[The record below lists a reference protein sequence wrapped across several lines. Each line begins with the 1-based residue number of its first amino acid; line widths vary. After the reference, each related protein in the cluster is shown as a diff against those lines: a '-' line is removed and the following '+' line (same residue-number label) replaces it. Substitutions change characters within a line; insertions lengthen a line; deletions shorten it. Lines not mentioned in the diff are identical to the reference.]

1 MDIISMV
8 KSAQTRGASDLHL
21 AISSRPVIRIAGDL
35 YTLNEYQPV
44 TEDDIN
50 KAFRQLASDTE
61 INTFN
66 EQLELDFS
74 QTLSNVG
81 RIRCNVNKQN
91 NSTNLTIRL
100 VPSKIPTI
108 EELGLP
114 DICKEL
120 ILRPRGLVVVS
131 GPTGSG
137 KSTTLSAMI
146 NYLNQVERRRI
157 VTIEDPV
164 EYIYSNEKSLITQRE
179 VGQDTHSFTGALRHV
194 LRQDPD
200 VILIGEMRDYET
212 AATAL
217 TVAETGHL
225 VLTTGHATGAAQA
238 VERIVN
244 LFPYEE
250 RPLAQARLASFLIA
264 VLCQILVPRANE
276 AGRVPAVEVMV
287 ACPAVTNTIREG
299 RLFQLHNAIMTHA
312 KLGMILLDNA
322 LTRLYKRGL
331 ITNETMFTFC
341 NDPEEIN
348 KLLAMSSTY
357 VTS

>member
-1 MDIISMV
+1 MEILSLI
-8 KSAQTRGASDLHL
+8 KSAQSRDASDLHL
-21 AISSRPVIRIAGDL
+21 AVSNHPVIRIAGDL
-35 YTLNEYQPV
+35 HTMDEYQPI

-50 KAFRQLASDTE
+50 KFLRQLASDKE

-74 QTLSNVG
+74 QTLPNIG
-81 RIRCNVNKQN
+81 RIRCNINRQNK
-91 NSTNLTIRL
+91 STNITIRL
-100 VPSKIPTI
+100 IPSEIPTI

-164 EYIYSNEKSLITQRE
+164 EYMYSNDKSLITQRE

-225 VLTTGHATGAAQA
+225 VLTTGHATSAAQA
-238 VERIVN
+238 VERITN

-250 RPLAQARLASFLIA
+250 RPLAQGRLASFLIA
-264 VLCQILVPRANE
+264 VLCQILIPKANE
-276 AGRVPAVEVMV
+276 AGRVPAVEVML
-287 ACPAVTNTIREG
+287 ACPAVNNTIREG
-299 RLFQLHNAIMTHA
+299 RLFQLPNAIMTQA

-322 LTRLYKRGL
+322 LTKLYKRGL
-331 ITNETMFTFC
+331 ITNEAMFAFC

-348 KLLAMSSTY
+348 KLLAMS
-357 VTS
+357 VV